1 MTSRRVKGALA
12 ALLAVLLVGG
22 VAAAA
27 TVGHG
32 LRTTLVAYFDNSN
45 GIFRGDGVMMLGVA
59 VGKIVGIEPQPQ
71 RAKITFWVDD
81 KYRGPADVKA
91 VILLPQLITARAIA
105 LTPVYTGGPSLPSGA
120 VIPQDRTAVP
130 VEWDDLRAQLQ
141 KLADALQPTQPGG
154 VSPLG
159 ALINTAADNLRG
171 QGGSIRDAVIKLSQA
186 LSALGDHSND
196 IFSTLRNLSTLVSA
210 LHDSADLMRALNTN
224 LAAVTGLLANDPSEV
239 GQVVDDLNTA
249 SAKVKGFVADN
260 RDALGTTSD
269 KLAGISQAVADSLD
283 DIKQPLHVAPT
294 AFQNFLNIYEPA
306 HAAFTG
312 ALALNNFANPITFLC
327 GAIQA
332 ASRLGAEQS
341 AKLCVQYLAPII
353 KNRQYNFL
361 PFGEN
366 FFVGAQARPNE
377 ITYSEDWMRPDYN
390 PAAAPPPAEAPPPAG
405 PLPAE
410 APAPPGPLAAQA
422 PAPPQSPPPAATDV
436 GASAAP
442 SPRDAAGTDPTAGLP
457 GLMVPHGARS

>member
-1 MTSRRVKGALA
+1 MTSRRVKGSLA
-12 ALLAVLLVGG
+12 ALLVLLLVGA
-22 VAAAA
+22 VAVVA
-27 TVGHG
+27 TATRLGG
-32 LRTTLVAYFDNSN
+32 RTTLVAYFDNSN
-45 GIFRGDGVMMLGVA
+45 GIFRGDDVTMLGVP
-59 VGKIVGIEPQPQ
+59 VGKIVDIEPQPQ

-81 KYRGPADVKA
+81 QYKVPAAVNA
-91 VILLPQLITARAIA
+91 VILSPQLITARAIA
-105 LTPVYTGGPSLPSGA
+105 LTPVYTAGPSLPSGA

-171 QGGSIRDAVIKLSQA
+171 QGGSIRDAIIKLSQT

-224 LAAVTGLLANDPSEV
+224 LAAVTGLLANDPGEV
-239 GQVVDDLNTA
+239 GQVVDDLNSA
-249 SAKVKGFVADN
+249 SAKVKDFVAEN
-260 RDALGTTSD
+260 REALGTTSD
-269 KLAGISQAVADSLD
+269 KLAGISQAVVASLD
-283 DIKQPLHVAPT
+283 DIKQTLHVAPP
-294 AFQNFLNIYEPA
+294 AFSNFLNIYEPA
-306 HAAFTG
+306 GGGLDG
-312 ALALNNFANPITFLC
+312 ALAINNFANPITFLC

-361 PFGEN
+361 PIGEN
-366 FFVGAQARPNE
+366 LLVGAAARPNE

-390 PAAAPPPAEAPPPAG
+390 PAAAPPPAGPPPPAEAATPAD

-410 APAPPGPLAAQA
+410 APAPAQA
-422 PAPPQSPPPAATDV
+422 APPAAAD
-436 GASAAP
+436 AAP
-442 SPRDAAGTDPTAGLP
+442 TDPAAGLP
-457 GLMVPHGARS
+457 GLMVPHGAGS